1 MKIAVCDDEKQFIE
15 EVCPL
20 LETRAK
26 QHDIQLSL
34 FCFTNG
40 DDLIDAHKSKCMDLI
55 FLDIIMPLLNGIET
69 AKELRRIDTSVPII
83 FLTSAKEFAV
93 DSYDV
98 KAFWYLLKPL
108 DNKKLQNVLEDF
120 IKAFPLTEQFITV
133 QTSDG
138 FCKIFITNV
147 CYLEAQN
154 KHVLVYLTDGRAI
167 QIKERFLKCH
177 EIFSADKGFFLCHR
191 SYIVNLNYVEQFS
204 KTSLITSGH
213 VTIPISRNRYTA
225 FKEAYFSY
233 MFR

>member
-1 MKIAVCDDEKQFIE
+1 MNIAVCDDEIQFIE
-15 EVCPL
+15 KVCPL
-20 LETRAK
+20 LETWAK
-26 QHDIQLSL
+26 QRDIQLSL

-55 FLDIIMPLLNGIET
+55 FLDVIMPLLNGIET

-93 DSYDV
+93 ESYDV

-108 DNKKLQNVLEDF
+108 DDTKLQNVLEHF
-120 IKAFPLTEQFITV
+120 IKAFPLTEQFITA

-154 KHVLVYLTDGRAI
+154 KHVLIYLTDGRTI
-167 QIKERFLKCH
+167 EIKERFLKCQ
-177 EIFSADKGFFLCHR
+177 ETFSEDKGFFLCHR
-191 SYIVNLNYVEQFS
+191 SYIVNLNYVEKFS
-204 KTSLITSGH
+204 KTSLITSSH
-213 VTIPISRNRYTA
+213 VTLPISRNRYTA
-225 FKEAYFSY
+225 FKEAYFHH

>member
-55 FLDIIMPLLNGIET
+55 FLD
-69 AKELRRIDTSVPII
+69 DTSVPII